1 MHLLI
6 CVAALLLPTSQPEP
20 PKPVTRIP
28 VRVLDEAG
36 KPAPNI
42 PVGSYAGR
50 DVTDAAELDWVLYF
64 TGAKH
69 GDVYRTGP
77 DGTIALDTFI
87 VLGAPEDDRARPI
100 IAWTP
105 DRSRVA
111 LVECKPEDIGRTID
125 LKLAPACKITVRATC
140 TGLESLGRTLEW
152 SNTYI
157 YFGAHRPFACNS
169 TNGVHEF
176 MVPPGEYRVCCYG
189 RGTYTTFTPL
199 TIAPGDE
206 EKTVE
211 TDLPASRLTR
221 ITGKPAPELA
231 KIKGW
236 KNGGPV
242 TLADLK
248 GKVVLLDFWGHW
260 CGPCVRAMP
269 ELMELH
275 DTYKDKGLV
284 VIAVHDDSVESI
296 KEMDGKLEKIRAEIW
311 NGRDL
316 PFLIALDG
324 GGETLIEGFVEKAR
338 GATTAAYGIDTFP
351 TKVLIDRS
359 GRVIGP
365 MRKGNDGVEML
376 KKALDEP
383 ASKDH

>member
-1 MHLLI
+1 MHLL
-6 CVAALLLPTSQPEP
+6 AALTALLCLPTSQPEP
-20 PKPVTRIP
+20 PKPVPTITI
-28 VRVLDEAG
+28 RVLDESG
-36 KPAPNI
+36 NPAPNI

-50 DVTDAAELDWVLYF
+50 DDNELDWAFYF
-64 TGAKH
+64 SGGKP

-77 DGTIALDTFI
+77 DGTIALDSAL
-87 VLGAPEDDRARPI
+87 VLGPPETSRATPI

-105 DRSRVA
+105 DRSSVA
-111 LVECKPEDIGRTID
+111 LIECKPEDAGRTVE
-125 LKLAPACKITVRATC
+125 LKLAPACKVTVRASC
-140 TGLESLGRTLEW
+140 AGLENLGRKLEW
-152 SNTYI
+152 SNVYI
-157 YFGAHRPFACNS
+157 YFGAHRPFACSS

-176 MVPPGEYRVCCYG
+176 LLPPGEYRVCTYG
-189 RGTYTTFTPL
+189 RGTYMTFTPL
-199 TIAPGDE
+199 AIAPGDK
-206 EKTVE
+206 EKSVQ
-211 TDLPASRLTR
+211 TDLPANRLTQ

-248 GKVVLLDFWGHW
+248 GNVILLDFWGHW
-260 CGPCVRAMP
+260 CNPCVAAMP
-269 ELMELH
+269 ELMQLH

-296 KEMDGKLEKIRAEIW
+296 EEMDKKLEKIKAGIW

-316 PFLIALDG
+316 PFLVALDG
-324 GGETLIEGFVEKAR
+324 GGETQIEGHVEKAR
-338 GATTAAYGIDTFP
+338 GATTAAYGIDSFP

-365 MRKGNDGVEML
+365 MRKGNDGLEML

-383 ASKDH
+383 APKDR